1 MIRRRL
7 AIESVRGLRRYKIR
21 STFVALG
28 TLVGIALVT
37 LVLSLNQG
45 VQRKIGATIRQIFGG
60 DGILVGAR
68 GTSLLGGP
76 RPDAARLTIDDIA
89 AVADTVPG
97 IAAWDPQQARPSAAV
112 KAGRAPP
119 RSASSASP
127 SVRRAS
133 GIGRRSAAG
142 SSTRTRSARPPAS
155 R

>member
-1 MIRRRL
+1 M
-7 AIESVRGLRRYKIR
+7 
-21 STFVALG
+21 
-28 TLVGIALVT
+28 T

-112 KAGRAPP
+112 KAGSRAATVRVLGQSERSPRVWDRPAIRGRFFDDGPGPHGRPRRRDRRVGRAP
-119 RSASSASP
+119 RCS
-127 SVRRAS
+127 RRA
-133 GIGRRSAAG
+133 I
-142 SSTRTRSARPPAS
+142 RSAR
-155 R
+155 RC